1 MRRGQFK
8 TFNKQFPE
16 RRLDVSINQ
25 IAETPELS
33 DVSQRVR
40 TRRIRAL
47 SSVAMLTLALAAS
60 GHSAAQA
67 LLPPVEGQTN
77 DTACLGLANLKTE
90 ENIQFETFLTSA
102 VRLSPIARTA
112 TLRLHKGYYG
122 PGFNSPVYYI
132 VTESSDCRDAK
143 ERGVNF
149 SPKLGLLIDGDGKP
163 VNKSVQQVTVDSH
176 GALHFPGTVTFGN
189 VRKFTAGPAAN
200 PFLPPAPPFQPGSI
214 GDANYSPVITFVNEE
229 GKHVVLN
236 ASQVANW
243 TGIKDFVPEIDFEHM
258 TATFNLVLGIY
269 DFHFVMYL
277 RMDAS
282 DPFISAFEGG
292 VYAPNLELAPI
303 GGDRFFADGSARQT
317 ILPTYNGIRGVD
329 RIFQRQGVESAALGQ
344 GDPLNVLGSRPG
356 DTPEYSPLWDITM
369 VEWTPTAIASGL
381 RQRLRMDDEIKSFL
395 SFNGPKGPLL
405 IGFPGATGPVN
416 ADFNIHSLGIVSNC
430 PVMLRVLD
438 GLSPYDP
445 KNPNPTPIPQ

>member
-1 MRRGQFK
+1 M
-8 TFNKQFPE
+8 
-16 RRLDVSINQ
+16 L
-25 IAETPELS
+25 L
-33 DVSQRVR
+33 
-40 TRRIRAL
+40 TRCIRAV
-47 SSVAMLTLALAAS
+47 SPMVVLTLALLAGGQA
-60 GHSAAQA
+60 AAQA

-77 DTACLGLANLKTE
+77 DTACLGLANLRTE
-90 ENIQFETFLTSA
+90 EGIHFETFLTSA
-102 VRLSPIARTA
+102 AKLSPIARTA
-112 TLRLHKGYYG
+112 TLPLHKGYDG
-122 PGFNSPVYYI
+122 ANSPVYYI
-132 VTESSDCRDAK
+132 VTESSDCQDAK
-143 ERGVNF
+143 ERGVNY
-149 SPKLGLLIDGDGKP
+149 SPKLGLLIDAHGNP
-163 VNKSVQQVTVDSH
+163 VNRSVQRVTVDSH
-176 GALHFPGTVTFGN
+176 GALHFSGTVTFGN
-189 VRKFTAGPAAN
+189 VRKFTAGPATS
-200 PFLPPAPPFQPGSI
+200 PFLPPALPFQPGSI
-214 GDANYSPVITFVNEE
+214 GDVNYSPIITFVNEE

-236 ASQVANW
+236 ASQVANS
-243 TGIKDFVPEIDFEHM
+243 TGIKDFVPEIDFERM

-369 VEWTPTAIASGL
+369 VEWTPAAIASGQ

-395 SFNGPKGPLL
+395 SASGPNGPLL
-405 IGFPGATGPVN
+405 IGFPGATGPTN
-416 ADFNIHSLGIVSNC
+416 ADFNIQSLGIVSNC
-430 PVMLRVLD
+430 PVMLRVLA

-445 KNPNPTPIPQ
+445 KNPNPSPVPQ